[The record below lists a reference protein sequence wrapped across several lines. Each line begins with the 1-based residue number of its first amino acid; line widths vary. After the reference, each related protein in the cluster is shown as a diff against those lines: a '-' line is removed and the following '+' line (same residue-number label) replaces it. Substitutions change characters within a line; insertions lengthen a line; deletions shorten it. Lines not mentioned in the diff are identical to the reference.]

1 MEEAGTTWGHICSNL
16 DRFLVLGVAANQGFG
31 GEAGKWG
38 DDDGRES
45 GVEQRTP
52 CCELAI
58 MLECIENCQNWTNQM
73 CERFKEGKEPA
84 AEEYPPLPPC
94 NECDGG
100 FADGGDADEHLGGN
114 YEAVPLKQSDL
125 DPVHHHHHLDKV
137 SMANSH
143 WL

>member
-1 MEEAGTTWGHICSNL
+1 MEEAGTTWVHISRQLFAPIWKTFWC
-16 DRFLVLGVAANQGFG
+16 LVSANQGFG

-73 CERFKEGKEPA
+73 CGRFKEGKEPA

-100 FADGGDADEHLGGN
+100 FADGGDADQHLGGN
-114 YEAVPLKQSDL
+114 
-125 DPVHHHHHLDKV
+125 
-137 SMANSH
+137 
-143 WL
+143 